1 MKWIITTAPGDGVLL
16 LVTEMTFVVRDFEAK
31 LARID
36 SKTSRLKDVRLLSFK
51 LMTAPNA

>member
-31 LARID
+31 LARIE

-51 LMTAPNA
+51 LMTAPDA